1 MSSYVE
7 ICTCIKYEKEV
18 GEGGG
23 GLVEST
29 WDQWAQ
35 CAVGPVSIPQG

>member
-7 ICTCIKYEKEV
+7 ICTLKYEKEV

-23 GLVEST
+23 GGLVEST
-29 WDQWAQ
+29 WDL